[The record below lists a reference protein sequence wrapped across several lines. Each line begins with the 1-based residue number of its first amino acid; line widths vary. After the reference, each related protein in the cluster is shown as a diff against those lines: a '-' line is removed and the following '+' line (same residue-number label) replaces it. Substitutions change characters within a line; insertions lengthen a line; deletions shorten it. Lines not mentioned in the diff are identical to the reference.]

1 MSDRYSFLCR
11 HGNDMSMRRRCV
23 EAGLEA
29 DTHASASAHSETTHL
44 ANLFFFLYCLDI
56 ATNVGLRREFPRRW
70 VSAYT
75 IWTDVEWD
83 VKQAGIK
90 YTGSPAVL
98 RRVGMEGDNA

>member
-44 ANLFFFLYCLDI
+44 ANLFFFLVLPRHCHQRWTEERVSSEMGLGIHHLD
-56 ATNVGLRREFPRRW
+56 RR
-70 VSAYT
+70 
-75 IWTDVEWD
+75 
-83 VKQAGIK
+83 
-90 YTGSPAVL
+90 
-98 RRVGMEGDNA
+98 